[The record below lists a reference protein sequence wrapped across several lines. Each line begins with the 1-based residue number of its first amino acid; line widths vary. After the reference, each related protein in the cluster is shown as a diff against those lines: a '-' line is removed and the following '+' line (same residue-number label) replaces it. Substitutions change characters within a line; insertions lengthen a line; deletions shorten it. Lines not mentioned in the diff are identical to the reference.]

1 MFQAGFLQTHFDFG
15 SDQTHVGHI
24 LDYLAR
30 GSLDGTS
37 RTFLVMKHCLTVQLR
52 QTGELCL
59 LRVRKD
65 LSPGAIQHMQGHLAR
80 GKPAQ
85 RCRRTNA

>member
-1 MFQAGFLQTHFDFG
+1 
-15 SDQTHVGHI
+15 
-24 LDYLAR
+24 
-30 GSLDGTS
+30 
-37 RTFLVMKHCLTVQLR
+37 MKHCLTVQLR

-80 GKPAQ
+80 RGDRHSAAAELIQNGPGWILGAKSWTASV
-85 RCRRTNA
+85 